1 MPNNTIEKI
10 HFQYPKGQHLEV
22 KDKSFTEAVKFV
34 LNGNFGKVGT
44 PIKITFPATN
54 KILYFDDDYFRQFI
68 QGHLSQKEVIELTKC
83 DGLFRNKEMVV
94 TEKKAV
100 IDPQSLWK
108 KEADNYTLVD
118 NDNHIVVTKKASDFV
133 EV

>member
-1 MPNNTIEKI
+1 MPDNTIEKI
-10 HFQYPKGQHLEV
+10 HFQYPKGQQLEV
-22 KDKSFTEAVKFV
+22 KDKSFTEAIKFV

-44 PIKITFPATN
+44 PIKITFPTTN

-68 QGHLSQKEVIELTKC
+68 QGHLSQKEVIELTQC
-83 DGLFRNKEMVV
+83 DGLFRNKEAVV
-94 TEKKAV
+94 TENNTT
-100 IDPQSLWK
+100 IDAHSLWK

-118 NDNHIVVTKKASDFV
+118 NDNHIVVTKKASTFI